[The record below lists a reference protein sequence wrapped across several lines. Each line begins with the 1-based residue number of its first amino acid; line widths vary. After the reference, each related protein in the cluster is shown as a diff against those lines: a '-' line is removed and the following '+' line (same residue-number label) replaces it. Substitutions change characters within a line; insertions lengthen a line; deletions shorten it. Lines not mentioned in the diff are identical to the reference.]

1 MAERKLRLVC
11 SITEGPTPD
20 ERGNVSFKVKVGDEI
35 VIGVANPCGV
45 GWQGEITLGNLAV
58 VNAAMATVQDFVAV
72 HQHEMPQLYREA
84 ARLRRDKGNPPPVGN
99 TRRGQFE
106 LVGQPTRA
114 ANSVRFTARSAWAT
128 VEVLIFREGGFIDH
142 CDDWQAVSD
151 ADRDEA
157 MTIALDYIFAHPGQA
172 AGLGL
177 DVGLLEEL
185 WR

>member
-1 MAERKLRLVC
+1 MTERELRLVG

-20 ERGNVSFKVKVGDEI
+20 EHGNVIFKVSVGDEV

-45 GWQGEITLGNLAV
+45 GWRGEITPENLAV
-58 VNAAMATVQDFVAV
+58 VNASVATVQDFIKV
-72 HQHEMPQLYREA
+72 HEHEMPQLYRDA
-84 ARLRRDKGNPPPVGN
+84 ARLRRSKGNPPPAGN

-114 ANSVRFTARSAWAT
+114 ANSVRFGARSAWAMI
-128 VEVLIFREGGFIDH
+128 EVQIFREGGFIDH

-151 ADRDEA
+151 VDRDEA
-157 MTIALDYIFAHPGQA
+157 VTLALEYVFAHPDRA
-172 AGLGL
+172 ADLGL